1 MTERTIYE
9 IHINV
14 KTDEPGNK
22 AIMHTVGEKYGTQE
36 LAYKYLEEMYNSAE
50 KSPYTEMNKL
60 TKRLIHQKF
69 KYPDKTTDIMA
80 FIKPVSLMEE

>member
-14 KTDEPGNK
+14 KTDDPGNK
-22 AIMHTVGEKYGTQE
+22 SIMYTARAKYGTQE
-36 LAYKYLEEMYNSAE
+36 LAHKYLEEMYNSAE
-50 KSPYTEMNKL
+50 NSPYTEMNKL

-69 KYPDKTTDIMA
+69 KYPEMTTDIMA

>member
-14 KTDEPGNK
+14 TTDEPYNK
-22 AIMHTVGEKYGTQE
+22 PIMYTVGTKYGTLE
-36 LAYKYLEEMYNSAE
+36 LAYKYLEKMYYTAK
-50 KSPYTEMNKL
+50 KSPYIEMNKL
-60 TKRLIHQKF
+60 SNRLIHQRF
-69 KYPDKTTDIMA
+69 DYPDKTTDVMA

>member
-22 AIMHTVGEKYGTQE
+22 AIMYTSGAKYGTQE
-36 LAYKYLEEMYNSAE
+36 LAYKYLEDMHNTAE
-50 KSPYTEMNKL
+50 KSPYIEMNKL

-69 KYPDKTTDIMA
+69 KYPDNTTDVIA